1 MAPKRD
7 PKDNLPPRRAGS
19 SSRGGDR
26 KRGPGSDSK
35 GGLGDGGP
43 KGFDSGQ
50 PPALSTSTSR
60 AADDARGKAKLIAPP
75 GPLTS
80 KTASKS
86 SRGPTGAQ
94 LSAGKRAI
102 PDAVANRMA
111 RRSAIASGFPT
122 LMGMSVFVAS
132 YLLVSRDILDIP
144 PSATLVASG
153 GCFLLGLV
161 GLSFGVFS
169 SSWEDQP
176 GTLLGTEQIRV
187 NLSRVRESI
196 RSMRQAG
203 SDDSRG

>member
-7 PKDNLPPRRAGS
+7 QKDNLPPRRAGS

-43 KGFDSGQ
+43 KGFESGQ
-50 PPALSTSTSR
+50 PPALSSSTSR
-60 AADDARGKAKLIAPP
+60 AADDARVQAKLIAPP

-122 LMGMSVFVAS
+122 LMGMAVFVAS
-132 YLLVSRDILDIP
+132 YLLVSREIVEIP
-144 PSATLVASG
+144 PAATLLASG
-153 GCFLLGLV
+153 ACFLLGLV
-161 GLSFGVFS
+161 GLSYGVFS

-176 GTLLGTEQIRV
+176 GTLLGGEQIRV

-196 RSMRQAG
+196 RSMRQA
-203 SDDSRG
+203 DSGESRS

>member
-1 MAPKRD
+1 MAPRRD
-7 PKDNLPPRRAGS
+7 SQDEGS
-19 SSRGGDR
+19 SRKPGARPTRDGNKRARGT
-26 KRGPGSDSK
+26 
-35 GGLGDGGP
+35 DGGG
-43 KGFDSGQ
+43 GFSAGNSGESNGPAQ
-50 PPALSTSTSR
+50 PIAPGAPPAKLSGKNTVR
-60 AADDARGKAKLIAPP
+60 ASAQRRG
-75 GPLTS
+75 S
-80 KTASKS
+80 
-86 SRGPTGAQ
+86 Q
-94 LSAGKRAI
+94 RAI

-122 LMGMSVFVAS
+122 LMGMGVFVAS